1 MELYCGIGYIDKVLL
16 VYLENKL
23 IEIWL
28 VLLVGHGISKLS
40 WKITIMAIV
49 LIW

>member
-1 MELYCGIGYIDKVLL
+1 MEFHCGIGYIDKVLL

-28 VLLVGHGISKLS
+28 VLLVGQAYQN
-40 WKITIMAIV
+40 WV
-49 LIW
+49 EN